1 MIHFECVFT
10 GKIILSPD
18 CQRQSVISVLTKG
31 LGAGKVPR
39 KLNNLT
45 DNRMKRHFSNGTL
58 KHPISAAQILSEQQ
72 K

>member
-1 MIHFECVFT
+1 MSLNCRR
-10 GKIILSPD
+10 KI
-18 CQRQSVISVLTKG
+18 VITVLTKG

-39 KLNNLT
+39 KLNNLI

-58 KHPISAAQILSEQQ
+58 KHPISAALILSKQQ